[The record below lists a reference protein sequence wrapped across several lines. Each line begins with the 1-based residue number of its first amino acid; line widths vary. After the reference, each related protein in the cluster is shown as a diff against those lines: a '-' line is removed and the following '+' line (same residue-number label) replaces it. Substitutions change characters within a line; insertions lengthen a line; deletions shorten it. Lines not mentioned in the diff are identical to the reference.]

1 MSSLLNQENLS
12 TEIAGE
18 ILSSNDKFAVIRV
31 SDDSLGQAANV
42 TAAAAAAAVEKEED
56 RVELA
61 QALFSAQS
69 NMVQNPNGGLI
80 GELSCFP
87 CLTR

>member
-42 TAAAAAAAVEKEED
+42 TAAAAAAVEKEED

>member
-42 TAAAAAAAVEKEED
+42 TAAAAVEKEED

-61 QALFSAQS
+61 QALFSAQP
-69 NMVQNPNGGLI
+69 NMVLNPNGGLI